1 MACERRRL
9 GRGTVV
15 SYCPSCSRMCWIG
28 SGVWRSAL
36 ATGVA
41 LTGLGLAGC
50 GVEVPGLADPGAA
63 FCLDPFVPGDVQP
76 ADRAPADGELAGVDP
91 VVDDP
96 GAAAELVGGFGDAD
110 LPFCGRRW
118 RGGQR
123 ARAGSPAQAG
133 GLGDPL
139 VAARLD
145 FVVPGDA
152 EPAVLAA
159 AGGQPGRVGS
169 LG

>member
-1 MACERRRL
+1 MGGERRRV

-15 SYCPSCSRMCWIG
+15 SYRPSWRRMCWIG

-41 LTGLGLAGC
+41 LTGVGLAGC

-76 ADRAPADGELAGVDP
+76 VARATAGGELAGVDP

-96 GAAAELVGGFGDAD
+96 GAAAGPVGGVRGAG
-110 LPFCGRRW
+110 LPFG
-118 RGGQR
+118 
-123 ARAGSPAQAG
+123 
-133 GLGDPL
+133 
-139 VAARLD
+139 
-145 FVVPGDA
+145 
-152 EPAVLAA
+152 
-159 AGGQPGRVGS
+159 
-169 LG
+169 

>member
-1 MACERRRL
+1 
-9 GRGTVV
+9 
-15 SYCPSCSRMCWIG
+15 MCWIG
-28 SGVWRSAL
+28 SGVWRPAL

-76 ADRAPADGELAGVDP
+76 AARATAGGELAGVDP

-110 LPFCGRRW
+110 LPFCGWSW
-118 RGGQR
+118 RGGER
-123 ARAGSPAQAG
+123 VLGGGAGHDG
-133 GLGDPL
+133 GCCG
-139 VAARLD
+139 
-145 FVVPGDA
+145 
-152 EPAVLAA
+152 
-159 AGGQPGRVGS
+159 
-169 LG
+169 

>member
-1 MACERRRL
+1 MGGERRRV

-15 SYCPSCSRMCWIG
+15 SYRPSWRRMCWIG

-76 ADRAPADGELAGVDP
+76 VARATAGGELSGVGP
-91 VVDDP
+91 GVDDP
-96 GAAAELVGGFGDAD
+96 
-110 LPFCGRRW
+110 R
-118 RGGQR
+118 
-123 ARAGSPAQAG
+123 
-133 GLGDPL
+133 
-139 VAARLD
+139 
-145 FVVPGDA
+145 
-152 EPAVLAA
+152 AA
-159 AGGQPGRVGS
+159 AGLGGCFRVAE
-169 LG
+169 LHL